1 METQETDIFSCLKKD
16 AYENRDTTEAA
27 KLIPRA
33 KRRKNVDTDCV
44 KKMLEPFSI
53 STPINIDSAPGAPPI
68 LSPINTREKNKS
80 GQTIKRHR
88 KNVVCSQRSSCAFSC
103 VIR

>member
-1 METQETDIFSCLKKD
+1 METQKTDIFICLKKD

-44 KKMLEPFSI
+44 KKMLEPFPYPHQI
-53 STPINIDSAPGAPPI
+53 ILTLPPGYP
-68 LSPINTREKNKS
+68 LYS
-80 GQTIKRHR
+80 
-88 KNVVCSQRSSCAFSC
+88 VL
-103 VIR
+103 